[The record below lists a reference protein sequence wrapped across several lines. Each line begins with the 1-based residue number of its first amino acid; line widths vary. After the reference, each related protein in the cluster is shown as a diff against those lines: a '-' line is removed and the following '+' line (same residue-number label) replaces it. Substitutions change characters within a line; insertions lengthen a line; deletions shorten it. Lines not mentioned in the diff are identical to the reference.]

1 MNESL
6 QAHEIQ
12 KGYCASLN
20 QLADKMDAFLFLG
33 KHVHALRHVAGEV
46 VQPFNVAVFGRMK
59 TGKSSLINAMIGHSL
74 AITGVEEA
82 TATINRLSY
91 ADGEQLNSFKVH
103 WKDAQPESFPLEQ
116 LQSGWN
122 GKDPDVLK
130 RIQRTAFL
138 ELFSNVPR
146 LKDIHIIDTPGT
158 GSTAAE
164 HEIVAQ
170 QFISGQE
177 TDALVYVFSPVGR
190 ETDEDAL
197 SEFCKTCLT
206 GSDPYNSVAV
216 LHKWDHIYWDN
227 GGDMD
232 DIGAK
237 AARLRERMKD
247 KVADVLPVSAPL
259 ALLTK
264 VAPDSFWENCL
275 KTLAKYTNE
284 GDLCYDLEE
293 ENDWGCDTER
303 RQLYMQAHTEFSL
316 PWPSF
321 QITLRELFRKRP
333 VDALAAR
340 AIIRKLSGFDGF
352 ESMLDQRF
360 FKQQA
365 VIRLRNTRKRAQ
377 DCLNE
382 AYLDIEHKKETDG
395 EKLETMERI
404 ASEIHSPDLKNW
416 LESEI
421 GQWKIKLH
429 DMHVNYLNIDKE
441 RFNIKNSIEKEDAKV
456 ELTRWLSSPDAAPF
470 AKISDLLLK
479 TIEADQLPE
488 DIDHE
493 NLLFDTVAGLTQSPT
508 PIVRSYADKILTLLH
523 NLP

>member
-6 QAHEIQ
+6 QAHETP
-12 KGYCASLN
+12 KKYCTLLN
-20 QLADKMDAFLFLG
+20 QLADEIDVFPFLG
-33 KHVHALRHVAGEV
+33 KHVHAMRHVAGEA

-116 LQSGWN
+116 LQREWN
-122 GKDPDVLK
+122 GKNPDVLE
-130 RIQRTAFL
+130 RIRRTSFL

-164 HEIVAQ
+164 HEMVAQ

-197 SEFCKTCLT
+197 SEFRKTCLPR
-206 GSDPYNSVAV
+206 SDPYNSVAV

-264 VAPDSFWENCL
+264 VTPDSFWENCL
-275 KTLAKYTNE
+275 KTLARYTNE

-293 ENDWGCDTER
+293 ENDWGCDTDR

-333 VDALAAR
+333 VDASAAR

-360 FKQQA
+360 FKHQA

-395 EKLETMERI
+395 EKLEKMERI

-429 DMHVNYLNIDKE
+429 DLYINYLDIDKK
-441 RFNIKNSIEKEDAKV
+441 RFEIKDRIEKEDAKV
-456 ELTRWLSSPDAAPF
+456 ELTHWLPSPDAAPF
-470 AKISDLLLK
+470 AKISDLLLE
-479 TIEADQLPE
+479 TLEANHLPE
-488 DIDHE
+488 DIDNE

-508 PIVRSYADKILTLLH
+508 PVVRSYADQILTLLH